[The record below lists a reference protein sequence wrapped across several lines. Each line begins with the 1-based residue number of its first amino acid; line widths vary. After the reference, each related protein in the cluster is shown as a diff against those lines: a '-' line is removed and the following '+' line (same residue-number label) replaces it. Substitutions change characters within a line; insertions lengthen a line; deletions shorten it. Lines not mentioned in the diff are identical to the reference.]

1 VVKRIIALLIVA
13 VSLLPAPGRAQTGPA
28 LSILEVDLW
37 PEYDRPSMLVLYK
50 ATLPAGVALPVEL
63 TFRIPE
69 AAGEPHAVAVQQGT
83 ALFSVAYDR
92 QVSGEWALITF
103 TATSPQVRLEYYD
116 PALSIEGRPRHF
128 EYQWPGDYGVSSF
141 LVQVQQPTGA
151 EDMRISPSLGN
162 GSQGEDGLIYYH
174 ADLGSLEAGE
184 TFTITVDYQ
193 KDTDTLSADDLE
205 IQPSAPITAETPGR
219 VNTRALLPWILG
231 LAGLLLI
238 AGGGWWYWRSSRE
251 AAPSKGR
258 RRRISGTA
266 GVDVRPEKGPQGEV
280 YCHQCGKRASPG
292 DRFCRSCGA
301 RLRIE

>member
-1 VVKRIIALLIVA
+1 
-13 VSLLPAPGRAQTGPA
+13 
-28 LSILEVDLW
+28 
-37 PEYDRPSMLVLYK
+37 
-50 ATLPAGVALPVEL
+50 
-63 TFRIPE
+63 
-69 AAGEPHAVAVQQGT
+69 
-83 ALFSVAYDR
+83 
-92 QVSGEWALITF
+92 
-103 TATSPQVRLEYYD
+103 
-116 PALSIEGRPRHF
+116 
-128 EYQWPGDYGVSSF
+128 
-141 LVQVQQPTGA
+141 
-151 EDMRISPSLGN
+151 MRISPSLGN